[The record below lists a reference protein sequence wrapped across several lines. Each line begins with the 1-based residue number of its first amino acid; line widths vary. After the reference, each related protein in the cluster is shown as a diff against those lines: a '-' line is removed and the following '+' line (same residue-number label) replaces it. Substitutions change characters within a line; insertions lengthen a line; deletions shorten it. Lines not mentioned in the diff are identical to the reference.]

1 MDHPVI
7 KLGKIKN
14 TKRNAE
20 PCMVR
25 VTGAVSHVL
34 PYLLNEGYRYR
45 RWTWATQAASPCPK
59 RRSGRNLW
67 CRTLHWGLQI
77 GAPLGSCY
85 SRIGAAAPSAGRP
98 AGSAAPT
105 FPDRR
110 RQQGASAVGKR
121 HISGT
126 SSRQSLGQA
135 SPARARLSMSWG
147 WTGKKMY
154 WDFGERRL
162 TGRE

>member
-85 SRIGAAAPSAGRP
+85 SRIGAAAPSAGQP
-98 AGSAAPT
+98 AGSAAPARVPPPWST
-105 FPDRR
+105 LACNSMAWKDLEMDSLVENRKRSFITCFSQAREMSVSGPCLIV
-110 RQQGASAVGKR
+110 VGLLKN
-121 HISGT
+121 II
-126 SSRQSLGQA
+126 
-135 SPARARLSMSWG
+135 
-147 WTGKKMY
+147 
-154 WDFGERRL
+154 
-162 TGRE
+162 